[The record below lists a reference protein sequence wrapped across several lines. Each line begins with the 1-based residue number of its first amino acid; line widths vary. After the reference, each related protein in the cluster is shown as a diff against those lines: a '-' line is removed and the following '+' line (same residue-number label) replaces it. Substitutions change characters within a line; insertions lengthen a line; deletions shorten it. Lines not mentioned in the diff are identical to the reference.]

1 MTEDLTSP
9 YGVEM
14 IVFCLQC
21 FSLLTNVA
29 VCRSWRENRRKKKIM
44 EAYSQWLGCILTE
57 NTRIRSCWSI
67 GLYQAIIMLMFA
79 RQVSKAKNS
88 APSLMVITLMPSSIV
103 FNWGNLEWSV
113 LCYGPFFFLCEKE
126 RCGKTFICFLLFS
139 LSSFSKTIMERTTQ
153 ILV

>member
-1 MTEDLTSP
+1 MVLKWLFSACSALAFWP
-9 YGVEM
+9 M
-14 IVFCLQC
+14 LQC
-21 FSLLTNVA
+21 A
-29 VCRSWRENRRKKKIM
+29 VLEGKTEGKKKIM

-79 RQVSKAKNS
+79 RQVSRAKNS

-113 LCYGPFFFLCEKE
+113 LCYGPFFFFVRRRDVGRHLSA
-126 RCGKTFICFLLFS
+126 FFYFLYP
-139 LSSFSKTIMERTTQ
+139 LSPKP
-153 ILV
+153 